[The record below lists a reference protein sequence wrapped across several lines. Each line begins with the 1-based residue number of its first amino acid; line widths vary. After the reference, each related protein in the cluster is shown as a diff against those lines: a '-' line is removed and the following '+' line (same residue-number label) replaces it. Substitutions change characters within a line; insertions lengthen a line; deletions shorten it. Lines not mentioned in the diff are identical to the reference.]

1 MQDPF
6 GKLVYLWPENHHDIQ
21 KDTPRGKN
29 LKVPLKMEGTEVG
42 GLARHCCWPRQR
54 ESTFQGLQ

>member
-6 GKLVYLWPENHHDIQ
+6 RELVYLWPENHRDIQ

-29 LKVPLKMEGTEVG
+29 LKVPLKTEGIEVG
-42 GLARHCCWPRQR
+42 GLARHC
-54 ESTFQGLQ
+54 